1 MIKHKYLFI
10 EVSAPDSHVEHRRIL
25 SSRELGMK
33 LMEKELIKFDSEVK
47 DLIYRDKRK
56 HLQEFICTNGL
67 VFIINRI

>member
-1 MIKHKYLFI
+1 MLKHKYLFLEI
-10 EVSAPDSHVEHRRIL
+10 STGKNNVAIRKVL
-25 SSRELGMK
+25 NSREAGMK
-33 LMEKELIKFDSEVK
+33 LMERELSHCDAEVI

>member
-10 EVSAPDSHVEHRRIL
+10 EVSAPDNHVEHRRIL
-25 SSRELGMK
+25 NSRELGMR